1 MSHNYYSLHNFVDHK
16 IVDRLA
22 LIEFWS
28 HLVAFLEI
36 WAHLVAF
43 SVHYLNT
50 LGTPINHLID
60 KSFNSHQ
67 EYTIATSLLAPA
79 RGTLKLLCRYLQGG
93 LFIKV
98 AQEVAQNRG
107 YFLFF
112 KFHFP
117 ITNTKILFFLDHLR
131 DKYSAME
138 LLYTLP

>member
-50 LGTPINHLID
+50 LGNPINHLID

-79 RGTLKLLCRYLQGG
+79 RGTKKSDAMRRFFRPKCLRQAGSLLL
-93 LFIKV
+93 
-98 AQEVAQNRG
+98 
-107 YFLFF
+107 
-112 KFHFP
+112 
-117 ITNTKILFFLDHLR
+117 
-131 DKYSAME
+131 
-138 LLYTLP
+138 